1 MCFIKLLEMM
11 KNLMESVQ
19 KGVSGVRTGL
29 MDRVIGAFS
38 LEMTYS
44 NEERLLF
51 WLQWSYISYQL

>member
-1 MCFIKLLEMM
+1 MCFIKMLEMM

-29 MDRVIGAFS
+29 MDRVIGALS

-51 WLQWSYISYQL
+51 CLQWP

>member
-51 WLQWSYISYQL
+51 WLQWS